1 MAGAASPDIEGVDH
15 NKDWTMDAPE
25 LRPALRFRR
34 PPVASPVSEPAEG
47 KQWRVL
53 VIDDNPQVRSAV
65 TRFLRMHG
73 LTVDV
78 APDGHTALTMLSQQP
93 ADFILCD
100 VDMPGMNGFEVCR
113 KIKSDPVN
121 AFTPIIMLTA
131 LDSADDRVRGAEA
144 GCDGYLAKP
153 VPPAELVARVK
164 AGIRQRE
171 LVLEAIRVASA
182 TGARTMPEAAPV

>member
-1 MAGAASPDIEGVDH
+1 M
-15 NKDWTMDAPE
+15 
-25 LRPALRFRR
+25 
-34 PPVASPVSEPAEG
+34 SEQTANSNRG
-47 KQWRVL
+47 RVM

-65 TRFLRMHG
+65 TRFLKLHG
-73 LTVDV
+73 LTVDS
-78 APDGHTALTMLSQQP
+78 AADGRSALNMLAELP

-113 KIKSDPVN
+113 KLKADPAN

-131 LDSADDRVRGAEA
+131 LDSADDRIRGAEA

-164 AGIRQRE
+164 AGLKQRE

-182 TGARTMPEAAPV
+182 AGSTSNRATEQASLAATAVV

>member
-1 MAGAASPDIEGVDH
+1 MNAPQPDI
-15 NKDWTMDAPE
+15 
-25 LRPALRFRR
+25 RPAIRFRR
-34 PPVASPVSEPAEG
+34 PPQAPQASEQEANG
-47 KQWRVL
+47 RRGRVM

-65 TRFLRMHG
+65 TRFLRLHG
-73 LTVDV
+73 LTVDS
-78 APDGHTALTMLSQQP
+78 AADGHSALTMLSTQP

-113 KIKSDPVN
+113 KLRTDPAN

-131 LDSADDRVRGAEA
+131 LDSADDRIRGAEA

-164 AGIRQRE
+164 SGLKQRE

-182 TGARTMPEAAPV
+182 AGARMMLVAEPAAEAVAAAV

>member
-1 MAGAASPDIEGVDH
+1 
-15 NKDWTMDAPE
+15 MDTPE
-25 LRPALRFRR
+25 LRPAIRYRR
-34 PPVASPVSEPAEG
+34 PPAMAPLPEQAQG
-47 KQWRVL
+47 KTWRVL

-73 LTVDV
+73 LAVDV
-78 APDGHTALTMLSQQP
+78 APDGRTAITMLSQQP

-113 KIKSDPVN
+113 KIKSDPAN

-171 LVLEAIRVASA
+171 LVLEAIRVATA
-182 TGARTMPEAAPV
+182 AGARTEPQAAAS